1 MYHGTRRGT
10 ILVLALALCPIQVWG
25 DVTVTQHGKLGGTAP
40 NEVWTRKLRIKGLKM
55 RVETLYGKKTRVI
68 KIYDLE
74 TGKRFRLNP
83 QRKEAFVLDL
93 APLSEHWRGR
103 VIPKNLARA
112 IHPTGNKTESLGT
125 SCDEY
130 TFDLQAP
137 LAPSDRMNAIL
148 HDTGT
153 VCVSQSISSG
163 VEFTNFVHEAKNRG
177 YTAAAA
183 VCSPTVS
190 SIGFYF
196 YGDEPNVMV
205 LFAKTESAYE
215 GGPGGILHGITTVE
229 NTMSV
234 TEISSDAIPDEEFKV
249 PADWKIRKDSMHYLP

>member
-1 MYHGTRRGT
+1 MKLPRYVGRRPRT
-10 ILVLALALCPIQVWG
+10 ILVLALALCPIQVRA
-25 DVTVTQHGKLGGTAP
+25 DITVTQHGKRGGVAP

-55 RVETLYGKKTRVI
+55 RVDALYGKETHI
-68 KIYDLE
+68 TIYNLE

-93 APLSEHWRGR
+93 APLSEHLRGS
-103 VIPKNLARA
+103 VKPKNLARV
-112 IHPTGNKTESLGT
+112 IHPTGKKTESLGT

-137 LAPSDRMNAIL
+137 TAPWHGMNAIL

-153 VCVSQSISSG
+153 VCVSQNISSG
-163 VEFTNFVHEAKNRG
+163 FEFTNFVHEAKKRG

-183 VCSPTVS
+183 VCSPTYS

-205 LFAKTESAYE
+205 LSAKTESAFE
-215 GGPGGILHGITTVE
+215 GGPVFGLQGMTSVE
-229 NTMSV
+229 STMSV
-234 TEISSDAIPDEEFKV
+234 TEINSEPILDEEFQV
-249 PADWKIRKDSMHYLP
+249 PADWKIKKDSV

>member
-1 MYHGTRRGT
+1 MKLPRCVGRRPGA
-10 ILVLALALCPIQVWG
+10 ILVLALAICPIQVRA
-25 DVTVTQHGKLGGTAP
+25 DITVTQHGKQGGVAP

-55 RVETLYGKKTRVI
+55 RVEALHGKETHI
-68 KIYDLE
+68 TIYNLE
-74 TGKRFRLNP
+74 AGKRFRLNP

-93 APLSEHWRGR
+93 ALLSEHLRGS

-112 IHPTGNKTESLGT
+112 IHPTGKKTESLGT

-137 LAPSDRMNAIL
+137 TAPWHGMNAIL

-153 VCVSQSISSG
+153 VCVSQNISSG
-163 VEFTNFVHEAKNRG
+163 VEFTNFVHEARKRG

-183 VCSPTVS
+183 VCSPTYS

-205 LFAKTESAYE
+205 LFAKTESAFE
-215 GGPGGILHGITTVE
+215 GGRGPGLHGISTVE
-229 NTMSV
+229 NMMSV
-234 TEISSDAIPDEEFKV
+234 TEVSSDAIPDEEFQV
-249 PADWKIRKDSMHYLP
+249 PADWKIKKDSM